1 MYDNPENNL
10 PVKTGAYGWW
20 GRQSTIRKVGVVA
33 GGVAFTGLTVWGIH
47 RLMRADPIRDIS
59 EGCNDFAFANQAEVE
74 EAIIPM
80 LRSARTRTGSIDPF
94 YVTTKFLKKFASE
107 CRSYPEEARNVG
119 EADLYVQAFTKVVGA
134 MEGERMLSPDQ
145 KEYFLQMV
153 SVWGRAQGL
162 TDAQLPVSQTSA
174 SGAPAG
180 PGPGGPG
187 GATIGTA
194 GPQFI

>member
-1 MYDNPENNL
+1 MYANPEGNNL
-10 PVKTGAYGWW
+10 PARIGAFGWW
-20 GRQSTIRKVGVVA
+20 GRQSTWTKVGLVT
-33 GGVAFTGLTVWGIH
+33 GGAMFTGLAVWGIR
-47 RLMRADPIRDIS
+47 RLMQPDPIQDIS

-94 YVTTKFLKKFASE
+94 YVTTMFLKRYAPD

-119 EADLYVQAFTKVVGA
+119 EADLYVQAFVRVVNA

-145 KEYFLQMV
+145 REYFLQMV

-162 TDAQLPVSQTSA
+162 TDRQLP
-174 SGAPAG
+174 GG
-180 PGPGGPG
+180 PRTTVGRSPGGPG
-187 GATIGTA
+187 VTTLADR
-194 GPQFI
+194 PQVLL